1 MKIYSKQTLQLF
13 SYYEKR
19 GEEAYFGEEV
29 NQLQH
34 AVQAAKLA
42 AEQYPSDK
50 EFIIAAFFHDIGH
63 ICQLSEA
70 TAQQMGKLGVANHEQ
85 IGAILLSETGLP
97 SKIVNLVNGHVEAK
111 RYLVSTDRE
120 YYATLSEA
128 SKGTLNFQGGK
139 MTAEEI
145 QAFQQEPLFELHIAL
160 RRIDDQAKIQNQEV
174 GSISWI
180 MEMLEELMTPTLP

>member
-1 MKIYSKQTLQLF
+1 
-13 SYYEKR
+13 
-19 GEEAYFGEEV
+19 
-29 NQLQH
+29 
-34 AVQAAKLA
+34 
-42 AEQYPSDK
+42 
-50 EFIIAAFFHDIGH
+50 
-63 ICQLSEA
+63 
-70 TAQQMGKLGVANHEQ
+70 MGKLGVANHEQ